1 MKRPLFAALLISLF
15 LIGVV
20 RQVDAYGLGKSGI
33 VFGRIGKTGSAAA
46 AHIVLSNLTFPPNST
61 AGTVIGTLSVA
72 NGIAGTYT
80 FTFTSNPG
88 ALFQIVGSSLQVLSA
103 TIAVGTYPVIIHAVN
118 GASVIDTPF
127 TLVAQ
132 AACSVSGQM
141 DFSVCS
147 NVAIT
152 AAVMP

>member
-33 VFGRIGKTGSAAA
+33 VFGRIGKSSSGTLTPRILLSNSTFPANSAAG
-46 AHIVLSNLTFPPNST
+46 T
-61 AGTVIGTLSVA
+61 AIGTLSVL

-88 ALFQIVGSSLQVLSA
+88 VLFQIVGSSLQVLSA
-103 TIAVGTYPVIIHAVN
+103 TIGAGSYPVIIHAVN

-127 TLVAQ
+127 TLVATG
-132 AACSVSGQM
+132 ACTGTIDLSKGCTLSMFGGVL
-141 DFSVCS
+141 
-147 NVAIT
+147 
-152 AAVMP
+152 